1 MQPYQKGECSM
12 TRILFVCTG
21 NTCRSPM
28 AEAMLR
34 ALARQKGISLEV
46 RSAGVSTIDGLP
58 ISGHAA
64 TALRGKSVDHQGSS
78 RALSG
83 EAVVWADLILTMTA
97 AHKRG
102 LLHYF
107 PEAVDKAYTLKE
119 YVNQDTAVQADI
131 EELERLY
138 TEMHMKQALG
148 QQLSSAERTRLLE
161 LERRIPSFDIADPF
175 GGTLS
180 MYESCAS
187 EIEESLKALLDILQ
201 KG

>member
-1 MQPYQKGECSM
+1 M

-34 ALARQKGISLEV
+34 AMAKQQGVPLEV

-58 ISGHAA
+58 ISAHAA
-64 TALRGKSVDHQGSS
+64 TTLRGKAVEPQGSS

-83 EAVVWADLILTMTA
+83 EAVAWADLILTMTSG
-97 AHKRG
+97 HKRN
-102 LLHYF
+102 LINWF

-119 YVNQDTAVQADI
+119 YVNQDTDVQADI
-131 EELERLY
+131 EELERLF
-138 TEMHMKQALG
+138 TEMHMKQVLG
-148 QQLSSAERTRLLE
+148 QQLSTAERTRLLE

-187 EIEESLKALLDILQ
+187 EIEVSLKTLLRMLK

>member
-1 MQPYQKGECSM
+1 M

-34 ALARQKGISLEV
+34 AMAKQQGIPLEV

-58 ISGHAA
+58 ISTHALS
-64 TALRGKSVDHQGSS
+64 TLRGKSVNHQGSS

-83 EAVVWADLILTMTA
+83 EAVAWADLILTMTA
-97 AHKRG
+97 SHKRG
-102 LLHYF
+102 LLNYF
-107 PEAVDKAYTLKE
+107 PEAVDKAFTLKE

-138 TEMHMKQALG
+138 SEMHMKQALG
-148 QQLSSAERTRLLE
+148 QRLSSEERTRLLE

-175 GGTLS
+175 GGTLG
-180 MYESCAS
+180 MYESCAA
-187 EIEESLKALLDILQ
+187 EIEESLKALVGILQ

>member
-1 MQPYQKGECSM
+1 
-12 TRILFVCTG
+12 
-21 NTCRSPM
+21 
-28 AEAMLR
+28 
-34 ALARQKGISLEV
+34 
-46 RSAGVSTIDGLP
+46 VSTIDGLP
-58 ISGHAA
+58 ISAHAA
-64 TALRGKSVDHQGSS
+64 TTLRGKAVEPQGSS

-83 EAVVWADLILTMTA
+83 ELVAWADLILTMTSG
-97 AHKRG
+97 HKRN
-102 LLHYF
+102 LINWF

-119 YVNQDTAVQADI
+119 YVNQDTDVQADI

-138 TEMHMKQALG
+138 TEMHMKQVLG
-148 QQLSSAERTRLLE
+148 QQLSTAERTRLLE

-187 EIEESLKALLDILQ
+187 EIEVSLKTLLRMLK